1 VLGAGE
7 SGHVFEWDLRGGRV
21 CRALHKVP
29 GCLGALVL
37 DARRNS
43 PPPTTPT
50 SERSRAGEADGA
62 VAGGAHHLTLWAGRS
77 DGVLQLW
84 KWPMP
89 MTAPAG
95 VGGDAL
101 TLVESTGAA
110 EDDGDGRGPLRL
122 MEKPPPFTTIV
133 QQLAPLGGLR
143 RPPSLA
149 SAASPMANGHAYA
162 AAAGADAEPSS
173 RVSSSPMRGTS
184 LRQGGR
190 PSRLQEFDC
199 VITREEAEAAAAAA
213 EVQADPLGATL
224 SSMIDATESAM
235 IVVGDALEEALTATS
250 EAIEAIGDTINE
262 LTDERPATDL
272 YALSPSPGARRGA
285 PSPPPGA
292 FRRR

>member
-1 VLGAGE
+1 
-7 SGHVFEWDLRGGRV
+7 
-21 CRALHKVP
+21 
-29 GCLGALVL
+29 
-37 DARRNS
+37 
-43 PPPTTPT
+43 
-50 SERSRAGEADGA
+50 
-62 VAGGAHHLTLWAGRS
+62 
-77 DGVLQLW
+77 
-84 KWPMP
+84 
-89 MTAPAG
+89 
-95 VGGDAL
+95 
-101 TLVESTGAA
+101 
-110 EDDGDGRGPLRL
+110 
-122 MEKPPPFTTIV
+122 
-133 QQLAPLGGLR
+133 
-143 RPPSLA
+143 
-149 SAASPMANGHAYA
+149 
-162 AAAGADAEPSS
+162 
-173 RVSSSPMRGTS
+173 MRGTS

-199 VITREEAEAAAAAA
+199 VITREEAEAAAAEA

>member
-1 VLGAGE
+1 
-7 SGHVFEWDLRGGRV
+7 V

-29 GCLGALVL
+29 GGLGALVL

-43 PPPTTPT
+43 PPPPTTM
-50 SERSRAGEADGA
+50 SDNGHAGAADGA
-62 VAGGAHHLTLWAGRS
+62 VVGGAHALTLWAGRS

-89 MTAPAG
+89 MTVPAG

-110 EDDGDGRGPLRL
+110 EDDEEGRRPLRL
-122 MEKPPPFTTIV
+122 TEKPPPFTTIV

-149 SAASPMANGHAYA
+149 CAASPANCHAYA
-162 AAAGADAEPSS
+162 ADGGAYAEPSS
-173 RVSSSPMRGTS
+173 RVGSSPTRRTS
-184 LRQGGR
+184 IRQGGR

-199 VITREEAEAAAAAA
+199 VITREEVEAAAAEAQ
-213 EVQADPLGATL
+213 VQADPLGATL

-250 EAIEAIGDTINE
+250 DAIEAIGDSINE

-272 YALSPSPGARRGA
+272 YALSPSPGVRRGA
-285 PSPPPGA
+285 PSPQPGA